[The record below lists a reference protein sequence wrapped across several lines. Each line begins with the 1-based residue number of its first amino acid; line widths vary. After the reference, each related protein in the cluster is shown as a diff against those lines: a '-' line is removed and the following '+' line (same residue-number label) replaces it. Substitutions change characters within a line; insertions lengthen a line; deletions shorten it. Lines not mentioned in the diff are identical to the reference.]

1 VSATQFDAL
10 VRLLAESNVEFVVV
24 GGVAAVVHGSA
35 YVTYDLD
42 ICYARSANNVERL
55 CRGLA
60 AVHPTLR
67 GAPKDLPFRL
77 DPATVSAG
85 LNFTLDTDLGALDLL
100 GEVQPFG
107 GYAQLRDQ
115 SDQAQLFGQSVTV
128 LSLDALIRTKRS
140 AGRGKDLLA
149 IPELEALLE
158 LRKRSEP

>member
-1 VSATQFDAL
+1 VSATQFEAL
-10 VRLLAESNVEFVVV
+10 VRLLAESKVEFVVV
-24 GGVAAVVHGSA
+24 GGLAAVVHGSA

-107 GYAQLRDQ
+107 SYADVEKQ
-115 SDQAQLFGQSVTV
+115 SDEAELFGRPVRV
-128 LSLDALIRTKRS
+128 LSLEALIGAKRS
-140 AGRGKDLLA
+140 AGRRKDLLVV
-149 IPELEALLE
+149 PELEALLE
-158 LRKRSEP
+158 LRKRP